1 MDGNCCCVLHDHLA
15 VFVWKVLPRSLYFL
29 KKPKS
34 KVKKNKDGLYI
45 NDENK
50 NKKVL

>member
-1 MDGNCCCVLHDHLA
+1 MAAVA
-15 VFVWKVLPRSLYFL
+15 VFYMTTLLFL
-29 KKPKS
+29 FGKFYLGAYIFSKKPKS

-50 NKKVL
+50 NKKML